1 MTRLLLLSLLL
12 FPPLLAAQAPPVKL
26 TVSPAA
32 EPKPALRYELLTPG
46 REKVSGNAAH
56 HYLKAML
63 ARPTP
68 ERGKAGEDDK
78 KVLAWEEAAID
89 KLPADEV
96 KEYLARY
103 KAAFRELE
111 YGARC
116 KTCEWVSAPVGAT
129 DAVTEVIGTVQGQRE
144 IARLLAMRVR
154 LEMAEKRYDDA
165 ARTLRTGVQ
174 YGKHLAEGNSLI
186 QMLVGQ
192 AVTAVFLGKVDEFV
206 ARPGAPN
213 LYWGLSSLPR
223 PLIDPRP
230 GLDGE
235 DALNESFL
243 PGLADLRKGPVSAER
258 ALDVA
263 ENALRV
269 MAAASGEESPLA
281 AFGARVGIAGYASLV
296 QAEAKKELLARGH
309 NSKDVDAMPAV
320 QAVFLNS
327 FETYREVA
335 DDHRKWFLMPH
346 ADAIDGMARAA
357 EKGKRLAK
365 EKEQDPLLRVFLLL
379 LPAWEKVHQSGMRTD
394 RKVAALR
401 AVEAIRLHA
410 DAAGGVPKQLADVKK
425 VPVPDD
431 PLTAK
436 PFEYTV
442 TADGF
447 TLSAPAVGVP
457 PQKGLELRY
466 EVKLRK

>member
-63 ARPTP
+63 ARPAP
-68 ERGKAGEDDK
+68 DRGKAGEDDK
-78 KVLAWEEAAID
+78 KVLVWEEAAID

-96 KEYLARY
+96 KEYLTRY
-103 KAAFRELE
+103 AAAFRELE

-116 KTCEWVSAPVGAT
+116 KACEWATAPAAGPDAVAEVVGA
-129 DAVTEVIGTVQGQRE
+129 VQGHRE
-144 IARLLAMRVR
+144 LARFLALRVR
-154 LEMAEKRYDDA
+154 LELAEKRYDDA
-165 ARTLRTGVQ
+165 TRTLRAGVQ
-174 YGKHLAEGNSLI
+174 YGKHLAEGGSLI
-186 QMLVGQ
+186 QMLVGV
-192 AVTAVFLGKVDEFV
+192 AITNVFLAKVDEFV

-230 GLDGE
+230 SLDGE

-243 PGLADLRKGPVSAER
+243 PGLAYLRKGPVSAER

-296 QAEAKKELLARGH
+296 QAEAKKELLTRGH
-309 NSKDVDAMPAV
+309 GSKDVDAMPAV

-346 ADAIDGMARAA
+346 ADAIEGMAQAA
-357 EKGKRLAK
+357 EKGKRLTK
-365 EKEQDPLLRVFLLL
+365 EKEKDPLLRVFLLL

-410 DAAGGVPKQLADVKK
+410 DAAGGVPKQLSDVKK

-431 PLTAK
+431 PVTAK
-436 PFEYTV
+436 SFEYAA

-447 TLSAPAVGVP
+447 TLSAPAVNVP